1 MQNVKTKGNKKI
13 LHEIMMNQKEIM
25 SSATTDNSNKSK
37 ETPTELSVDIEN
49 EKQELKTLN

>member
-1 MQNVKTKGNKKI
+1 
-13 LHEIMMNQKEIM
+13 MMNQKEIM